1 MAPFADVDYDWLI
14 NGVKKCEKWKIET
27 DYDQLSVTSR
37 RYSTKLSNRPFPQVV
52 GLTVIIGGHI
62 ILIIYFRTKLFWS
75 QKC

>member
-37 RYSTKLSNRPFPQVV
+37 RYSTKLSNLPLPQVV
-52 GLTVIIGGHI
+52 RLTVMTAGHI
-62 ILIIYFRTKLFWS
+62 ILIF
-75 QKC
+75 